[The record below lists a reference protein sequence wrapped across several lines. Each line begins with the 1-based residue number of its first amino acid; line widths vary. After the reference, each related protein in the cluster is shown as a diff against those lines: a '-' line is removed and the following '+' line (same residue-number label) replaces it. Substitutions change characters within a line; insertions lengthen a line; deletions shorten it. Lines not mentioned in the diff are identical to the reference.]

1 MPFTWTPDPD
11 SLGDD
16 WAAMDPAV
24 QERALRLATSSLQ
37 MLTYYRVGTDP
48 IMIRP
53 CPVRP
58 SCGCGPV
65 TPCGCS
71 GYVSEVDLPGPVG
84 EVFGIII
91 DGTGVVAK
99 AGWDHS
105 PWDTVVWSPSYTLEQ
120 FRLDNGHLLVWQG
133 EGPSPFLTVRQDLSK
148 PLSQVGTWGII
159 YSRSYPVGIEGRI
172 AVALLAKEYAAA
184 LGKSNKKCSL
194 PKGVTNVVRNGVSF
208 SVEAGLFPGG
218 LTGNQVVDAFILQW
232 APAHS
237 PIRTATVFDPKR
249 LSPRRSGAASSLGGN

>member
-37 MLTYYRVGTDP
+37 MLTYYRVGPDP

-65 TPCGCS
+65 TPCGCA
-71 GYVSEVDLPGPVG
+71 GYVSEIDLPGPVG

-91 DGTGVVAK
+91 DGIGVVAK
-99 AGWDHS
+99 AG
-105 PWDTVVWSPSYTLEQ
+105 
-120 FRLDNGHLLVWQG
+120 
-133 EGPSPFLTVRQDLSK
+133 
-148 PLSQVGTWGII
+148 
-159 YSRSYPVGIEGRI
+159 
-172 AVALLAKEYAAA
+172 
-184 LGKSNKKCSL
+184 
-194 PKGVTNVVRNGVSF
+194 
-208 SVEAGLFPGG
+208 
-218 LTGNQVVDAFILQW
+218 
-232 APAHS
+232 
-237 PIRTATVFDPKR
+237 
-249 LSPRRSGAASSLGGN
+249 